1 MPPSRGLTVRVCIIY
16 QLCLAKLPRANA
28 VHTLKHP
35 AKIGVVV
42 KTDRPGHIIDRY
54 MAHSQHRAGFTE
66 TQLVDPH
73 SGRWCRIRS
82 ASGPGCGLTCPSRW
96 KQTVNSGI
104 HLKDG
109 VQAATRATRRNQ
121 VYLSDTDGLIS
132 RTVCGGCTAF
142 CTGKRREIDMNP
154 FKRLTLMLLLGNC

>member
-66 TQLVDPH
+66 TQLVDHILVGGAAFVQP
-73 SGRWCRIRS
+73 
-82 ASGPGCGLTCPSRW
+82 PGQGA
-96 KQTVNSGI
+96 
-104 HLKDG
+104 D
-109 VQAATRATRRNQ
+109 
-121 VYLSDTDGLIS
+121 
-132 RTVCGGCTAF
+132 
-142 CTGKRREIDMNP
+142 
-154 FKRLTLMLLLGNC
+154 